1 MPAPWILRQVSL
13 RYERSVRSPLF
24 DAEAMGNLNDL
35 VVVGEEGQEEIYVTH
50 YRAFPD
56 GAEGRYVKP
65 WLHYS
70 RC

>member
-1 MPAPWILRQVSL
+1 MSL

-35 VVVGEEGQEEIYVTH
+35 VVLGEAGQEEVYVTH

-65 WLHYS
+65 
-70 RC
+70 

>member
-1 MPAPWILRQVSL
+1 M
-13 RYERSVRSPLF
+13 RSPLF

-35 VVVGEEGQEEIYVTH
+35 VVGGEEGQEEIYVTH

-65 WLHYS
+65 WSHYS